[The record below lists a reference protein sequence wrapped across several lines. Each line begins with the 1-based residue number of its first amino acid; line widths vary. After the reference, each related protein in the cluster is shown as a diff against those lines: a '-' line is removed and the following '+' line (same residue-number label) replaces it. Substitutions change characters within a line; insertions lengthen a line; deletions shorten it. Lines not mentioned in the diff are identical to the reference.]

1 MPHTP
6 LLPLSAR
13 QLLVSPDGLHLKL
26 GPSALANVAQ
36 HGECPCCCSAPHHH
50 HHHHHYLHAPHY
62 HHHHHHYLHFHH
74 SATPPSSGPSGKVE
88 QQNDLPSLAG
98 PLSAQLIAAAAA
110 EEEVGA
116 ATNDSAAAAKAAAAA
131 ATAAAAMSAAV
142 AAPEALNESE
152 LPPELLAEALPLK
165 TLLPDGTQLGAT
177 GEQLPKADVGGR

>member
-1 MPHTP
+1 MSHTP

-36 HGECPCCCSAPHHH
+36 HGECPCRCS
-50 HHHHHYLHAPHY
+50 APHY
-62 HHHHHHYLHFHH
+62 HHHHHHHLHFHH
-74 SATPPSSGPSGKVE
+74 STTPPASGPSGQVE

-110 EEEVGA
+110 AEEVDA

-165 TLLPDGTQLGAT
+165 TLLPDGTQLGAAT
-177 GEQLPKADVGGR
+177 GEQQLPKVMPIGDVGGR